1 MPSNRKEPWECYA
14 IAFSDLEATWEI
26 GKPNLPEN
34 GKVWVFTWIVKQREQ
49 LKSKREAETASTHGP
64 DQHFS
69 GLFFLFSFLSFLQAS
84 LVSLNIRSFTNL
96 PCSSKATYMTGARA
110 GGQMLAHCSHLS
122 PASPA
127 HLSVKKTWEC
137 VHAHTDSD
145 HMLKSAQSSMKHFFS
160 FVLSPSS
167 FAEGQ
172 KNTDSGPSTSALK
185 NILIAHN
192 I

>member
-1 MPSNRKEPWECYA
+1 MERCGPSLGLANRTAKEQER
-14 IAFSDLEATWEI
+14 
-26 GKPNLPEN
+26 K
-34 GKVWVFTWIVKQREQ
+34 
-49 LKSKREAETASTHGP
+49 AETASTHGP

-69 GLFFLFSFLSFLQAS
+69 GLFFFLFSFLSFLQAS

-127 HLSVKKTWEC
+127 HLSVKKTWKRA
-137 VHAHTDSD
+137 HAHMDSD

-172 KNTDSGPSTSALK
+172 KNTDSGPSTSTLK
-185 NILIAHN
+185 NIFIAHN